1 MNWIRRASLGALI
14 IFGISACS
22 LVGPKDDNLGK
33 RTFGTQLDDRRS
45 AKLIMRN
52 LKAANPE
59 VESMNLAVTVF
70 NGIALIT
77 GQANTEAVKV
87 QAGKIAGQI
96 RNVAKVH
103 NEIEVAGP
111 TAMLVRSNDGLLKT
125 KIRVKMIAATDV
137 DAGRIKVVVENGVVY
152 LMGLLTRDEAK
163 AAVALTREVYGVQK
177 IIQAFE
183 FLN

>member
-1 MNWIRRASLGALI
+1 MNWTPRLNLAVLI
-14 IFGISACS
+14 IFGVSACS

-45 AKLIMRN
+45 AKLIMQN

-59 VESMNLAVTVF
+59 VKSMNLAVTVF
-70 NGIALIT
+70 NGVALLT
-77 GQANTEAVKV
+77 GQANTEAVKT

-111 TAMLVRSNDGLLKT
+111 TALLVRSNDGLLKT
-125 KIRVKMIAATDV
+125 KIRVKMSLAPDV
-137 DAGRIKVVVENGVVY
+137 DADRIKVVVENGVVY
-152 LMGLLTRDEAK
+152 LMGLLTRDEAT
-163 AAVALTREVYGVQK
+163 AAVSLTREVYGVQK